1 MNLFAVMLLSAFVF
15 NVSYA
20 EKSEEIKIKTSAY
33 SWMCKNKI
41 ETKVNKMDGVN
52 DCELDLSN
60 KTLTI
65 KFDSSKIS
73 EKDIINQIEDLGYD
87 AELKPNTEK
96 MVEKDKKKNEE

>member
-1 MNLFAVMLLSAFVF
+1 MNLFALMLLTAFVP

-20 EKSEEIKIKTSAY
+20 ENSEEIKIKTSAY

-41 ETKVNKMDGVN
+41 ESKINKMDGVN

-60 KTLTI
+60 KTLTV

-73 EKDIINQIEDLGYD
+73 DIDIINQVEDLGYD
-87 AELKPNTEK
+87 AELKPIKEK
-96 MVEKDKKKNEE
+96 MVEKDKKKKEE